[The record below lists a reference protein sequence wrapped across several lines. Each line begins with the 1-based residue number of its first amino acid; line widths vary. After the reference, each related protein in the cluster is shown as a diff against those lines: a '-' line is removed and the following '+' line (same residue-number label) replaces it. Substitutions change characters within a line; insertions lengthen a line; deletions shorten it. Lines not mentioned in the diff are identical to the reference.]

1 MCLWQWRKRGG
12 VEEETALFPQR
23 RKRGAQEKRCAF
35 QPVARTAATDGACKA
50 RPAAGQ
56 KLIINRGKKN
66 TTRSR
71 SAKARRATISPRCF
85 LMLLGQLSLI
95 PAEPPPPDRLPPA
108 SLNLPRCA
116 LPGRP
121 LVLFST
127 TFSMDERTMA
137 DSPEEKLKETPPNQ
151 PFFILR
157 WVDVSWFYFHAL
169 SKLVFA
175 SFTTS
180 KLGNCY

>member
-71 SAKARRATISPRCF
+71 SAKARRATISSRCF

-95 PAEPPPPDRLPPA
+95 PAEPPPPTA
-108 SLNLPRCA
+108 S
-116 LPGRP
+116 RP
-121 LVLFST
+121 LVSICRGVRCRGDRLFCFPRLSQWMRELWQIVRRR
-127 TFSMDERTMA
+127 SWR
-137 DSPEEKLKETPPNQ
+137 KLPQ
-151 PFFILR
+151 ISLSSYWDGWMWAGFIFMRFL
-157 WVDVSWFYFHAL
+157 SLYLQAL
-169 SKLVFA
+169 QRA
-175 SFTTS
+175 
-180 KLGNCY
+180 N

>member
-12 VEEETALFPQR
+12 VEEETALSSER
-23 RKRGAQEKRCAF
+23 RKRGAQERRCAF

-66 TTRSR
+66 TTRSQ
-71 SAKARRATISPRCF
+71 SGKARRATISSRRF

-95 PAEPPPPDRLPPA
+95 PADPPDHLPPA
-108 SLNLPRCA
+108 SLSLPRCA
-116 LPGRP
+116 LPGGP

-127 TFSMDERTMA
+127 TFSMDER
-137 DSPEEKLKETPPNQ
+137 KLWL
-151 PFFILR
+151 IVR
-157 WVDVSWFYFHAL
+157 RRSWR
-169 SKLVFA
+169 KLPKSAFLHIEMGGCELVLFSCA
-175 SFTTS
+175 F
-180 KLGNCY
+180 